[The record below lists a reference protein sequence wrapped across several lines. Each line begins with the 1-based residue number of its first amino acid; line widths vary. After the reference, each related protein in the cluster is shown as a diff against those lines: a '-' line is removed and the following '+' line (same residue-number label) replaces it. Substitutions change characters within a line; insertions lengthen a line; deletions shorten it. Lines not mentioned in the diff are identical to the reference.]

1 MRKIL
6 ALIIMIFLLTG
17 CSVNYNLTINED
29 LTINE
34 EVNMTGTSEFFS
46 VYNKTSKLNVIKM
59 MLDTDDKTLLENNN
73 YSISI
78 VEDDTPYVKASKTF
92 DDIVDYTNN
101 NVFFKQYFDKIDYSI
116 NGDVVKITTS
126 GFNPNDPEDPGRYYV
141 RDLNITITSKYKV
154 LEHNASSVNKKT
166 NTYHWTI
173 KDTTED
179 FELLFSFDNK
189 TKFNPYINMYI
200 GIVISIIVIIVTWV
214 VVWYLDKNDKKKK
227 KKNKR

>member
-92 DDIVDYTNN
+92 DDIIDYTNN
-101 NVFFKQYFDKIDYSI
+101 NVFFKQYFDKIDY
-116 NGDVVKITTS
+116 
-126 GFNPNDPEDPGRYYV
+126 
-141 RDLNITITSKYKV
+141 
-154 LEHNASSVNKKT
+154 
-166 NTYHWTI
+166 
-173 KDTTED
+173 
-179 FELLFSFDNK
+179 
-189 TKFNPYINMYI
+189 
-200 GIVISIIVIIVTWV
+200 
-214 VVWYLDKNDKKKK
+214 
-227 KKNKR
+227 